1 MELGESMKGRPTIRD
16 VARLAGVGTTT
27 VTRVVQSQG
36 YVSTETRDAVLAAV
50 NQTGYQVNSVARS
63 LKQRR
68 SFVIGHLLRS
78 TIPNPFYLM
87 VARGVEDEARERGYT
102 ALTYN
107 VQGEAEAE
115 RRGIEIFLNW
125 RADALIFTTAVDAEN
140 VDFASTRGLP
150 VVQVERPKSANAP
163 GITVRNYAGAYAAMQ
178 HLIDLGH
185 RKIAYIGG
193 LPQAETLAYVEKE
206 RVGAYRDAMA
216 RIGRAPSEF
225 FLAGPRYLQDA
236 ESSVRPGYDAAV
248 RLLAS
253 GQRPTAI
260 QCTNDIIA
268 AGVLQAIRE
277 AGLRVPDDISVIG
290 FDDTLGHY
298 LTPQLTTVRLPA
310 YELGQ
315 TAARMVIDAVEGTT
329 SQAGQTFQLD
339 ATLVLRQSTAK
350 PPA

>member
-1 MELGESMKGRPTIRD
+1 MKGRPTIRD

-27 VTRVVQSQG
+27 VTRVVQSRG
-36 YVSTETRDAVLAAV
+36 YVSEETRDAVLAAV
-50 NQTGYQVNSVARS
+50 HQTGYQVNSVARS

-87 VARGVEDEARERGYT
+87 VARGVEDVARSRGYT

-107 VQGEAEAE
+107 VQGEADAE
-115 RRGIEIFLNW
+115 RRGIDTFLNW
-125 RADALIFTTAVDAEN
+125 RADALIFTTAVAAEN
-140 VDFASTRGLP
+140 VDFVFARGLP
-150 VVQVERPKSANAP
+150 VVQVERPKSLTAP
-163 GITVRNYAGAYAAMQ
+163 VITVRNYAGAYAAMQ

-185 RKIAYIGG
+185 REIAYIGG
-193 LPQAETLAYVEKE
+193 LPSAETLAYVELE

-216 RIGRAPSEF
+216 AIGAAPAEYF
-225 FLAGPRYLQDA
+225 MAGQRYLQDA
-236 ESSVRPGYDAAV
+236 ENSLKPGYDAAV
-248 RLLAS
+248 RLLAA
-253 GQRPTAI
+253 GRRPTAI

-268 AGVLQAIRE
+268 AGVLQAIGD

-315 TAARMVIDAVEGTT
+315 TAARMVIDAVEGAVP
-329 SQAGQTFQLD
+329 QEALALQLD
-339 ATLVLRQSTAK
+339 ATLVLRQSTAR
-350 PPA
+350 PRA

>member
-1 MELGESMKGRPTIRD
+1 MKGPPTIRD

-27 VTRVVQSQG
+27 VTRVVQSRG

-50 NQTGYQVNSVARS
+50 QQTGYQVNSVARS

-87 VARGVEDEARERGYT
+87 VARGVEDVARSRGYT

-115 RRGIEIFLNW
+115 LRGIETFLNW
-125 RADALIFTTAVDAEN
+125 RADALIFTTAVVPEN
-140 VDFASTRGLP
+140 VDYAFARGLP

-163 GITVRNYAGAYAAMQ
+163 RITVNNYTGALDAMH
-178 HLIDLGH
+178 HLSGLGH
-185 RKIAYIGG
+185 RDIAYVGA
-193 LPQAETLAYVEKE
+193 LPIAEQAGYVEKE
-206 RVGAYRDAMA
+206 RIAAYRDAMA
-216 RIGRAPSEF
+216 AIGATPSEF
-225 FLAGPRYLQDA
+225 FLAGPQYLQDA
-236 ESSVRPGYDAAV
+236 ENSLRPGYDAAV
-248 RLLAS
+248 RLLAADR
-253 GQRPTAI
+253 RPTAI

-268 AGVLQAIRE
+268 AGVLQAIGE

-315 TAARMVIDAVEGTT
+315 TAAQMVIDAVEGATP
-329 SQAGQTFQLD
+329 QEALALQLD
-339 ATLVLRQSTAK
+339 ATLVLRHSTAR
-350 PPA
+350 PRA